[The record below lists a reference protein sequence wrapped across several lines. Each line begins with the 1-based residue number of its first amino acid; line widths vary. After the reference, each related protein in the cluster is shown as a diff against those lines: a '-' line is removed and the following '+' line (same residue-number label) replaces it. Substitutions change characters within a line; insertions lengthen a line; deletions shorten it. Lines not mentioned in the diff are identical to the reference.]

1 MNTDLPRY
9 KTLFENELAR
19 YADTLPDNALHTPVR
34 YILDLGGKRIR
45 PVLVLAAGEAFGTP
59 AEETLPAA
67 LAVEIFH
74 NFSLVHD
81 DIMDEAPLRR
91 GKATVHKKWN
101 LNAAILSGDA
111 MLIEAYRQLA
121 RCGNDLLHQL
131 LELFNTTAAEVC
143 LGQQYDMDFEREGE
157 VSEERYIEMITLKT
171 AVLLGCSLK
180 MGAMIAGASQED
192 AERLYRF
199 GLAAGVGFQIQDDYL
214 DAFGDPEQFGK
225 QVGGD
230 ILADKKTLLS
240 TAAMHLADG
249 DMKRRLADFFSGNS
263 HASPEEKVR
272 QVREIYMAV
281 GADVHTL
288 NRARTYFEKAESLL
302 DALKIPTD
310 NKRNLSAFLD
320 GLRVRE
326 F

>member
-1 MNTDLPRY
+1 MTSDLTRY
-9 KTLFENELAR
+9 KELFENELAR
-19 YADTLPDNALHTPVR
+19 YAGALPDDALHAPVR

-121 RCGNDLLHQL
+121 RCGNNGLPEL
-131 LELFNTTAAEVC
+131 LELFNTTAAQVC
-143 LGQQYDMDFEREGE
+143 LGQQYDMDFERETE
-157 VSEERYIEMITLKT
+157 VTEERYIEMITLKT

-180 MGAMIAGASQED
+180 MGAMIAGADPED
-192 AERLYRF
+192 ADRMYRF
-199 GLAAGVGFQIQDDYL
+199 GLAAGTGFQIQDDYL
-214 DAFGDPEQFGK
+214 DAFGDPERFGK

-240 TAAMHLADG
+240 TAALRLALG
-249 DMKRRLADFFSGNS
+249 DRKRRLNDFFNGNTP
-263 HASPEEKVR
+263 ASPEEKVR
-272 QVREIYMAV
+272 QVREIFVDV

-288 NRARTYFEKAESLL
+288 NRARAYFEKAEDLL
-302 DALKIPTD
+302 DALKLDPK
-310 NKRNLSAFLD
+310 NKRNLAAFLD

-326 F
+326 Y